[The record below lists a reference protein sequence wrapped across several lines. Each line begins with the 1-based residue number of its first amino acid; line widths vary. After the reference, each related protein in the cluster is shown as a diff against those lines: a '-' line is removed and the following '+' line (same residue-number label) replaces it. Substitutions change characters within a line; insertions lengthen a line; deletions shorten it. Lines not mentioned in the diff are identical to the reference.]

1 MKNNVTQE
9 ELYEII
15 STLSSSA
22 SRGVGQ
28 AGRQDK
34 LLTLIG
40 GDMALELWKQG
51 YRDWQI
57 SKVLNVS
64 LFTVQDYLAHNSIDY
79 RSRALP
85 IDNKLYELSASTTLF
100 DGADYLMLHMY
111 LYDITLK
118 DLSTKLFGI
127 IDPFTLQRITEG
139 RMIPTAMQARTISNV
154 LHLDINIWKETS
166 KDIKNIFYNGR
177 QLHNTPDEWAN
188 THDDF
193 SITYKKFNVRYV
205 FAYARVF
212 RNNTSDLDL
221 ARELRITPTQLT
233 DIEQCEY
240 VPTLQQAERAVEVL
254 GLTDIADVYRC
265 KLLPAGYRAMFREHI
280 KAEHAALAKDGTT
293 LKDNIKELI
302 CATALDNLAQV
313 ERGCT
318 YAKKKAT
325 NTAARSTT

>member
-15 STLSSSA
+15 SALSSNSA
-22 SRGVGQ
+22 RGIGQ
-28 AGRQDK
+28 AGRAEK
-34 LLTLIG
+34 MLTLLG
-40 GDMALELWKQG
+40 GEMVLELWRQG

-57 SKVLNVS
+57 SKMMNVS

-79 RSRALP
+79 KSRSLP
-85 IDNKLYELSASTTLF
+85 IDDKLYSLSASTTLF

-139 RMIPTAMQARTISNV
+139 RLIPTAMQARTISNV

-166 KDIKNIFYNGR
+166 KDIKNIFYKKML
-177 QLHNTPDEWAN
+177 LHNTPDEWAN
-188 THDDF
+188 AQDDF

-221 ARELRITPTQLT
+221 ARELRVTPAQLT
-233 DIEQCEY
+233 DLEQCEY
-240 VPTLQQAERAVEVL
+240 VPTLKQAERIVEVL

-265 KLLPAGYRAMFREHI
+265 KLLPAGYRTMFRQHI
-280 KAEHAALAKDGTT
+280 KAEQAALAKDGTT
-293 LKDNIKELI
+293 LKDNLKELI

-318 YAKKKAT
+318 YANKKAA
-325 NTAARSTT
+325 NTAAGSTT